1 MTIDEIYQ
9 MYMNDVYRFLLS
21 LTKDKHLAEDLLQE
35 TFMRAYIHI
44 HSYDHSKVK
53 PWLFQVARNAFIDY
67 VRKHKKEVTIS
78 DDLIGSLFQSAV
90 QSPAHQVEIK
100 EVLTGYMSELPDNY
114 REALTLYYL
123 KELNYKEASHI
134 MNISE
139 ANFKSVLFRARQ
151 RLKALYNRGV
161 NDE

>member
-21 LTKDKHLAEDLLQE
+21 MTKDKHLSEDLLQE

-78 DDLIGSLFQSAV
+78 DDLIGSLFQTAV

-151 RLKALYNRGV
+151 RLKTLYNRGV

>member
-21 LTKDKHLAEDLLQE
+21 MTKDKHLAEDLLQE

-78 DDLIGSLFQSAV
+78 DDMIGNLFQNAV
-90 QSPAHQVEIK
+90 QSPAHQVEIR
-100 EVLTGYMSELPDNY
+100 EVLTLYMNQLPDNY

-123 KELNYKEASHI
+123 KELNYKEASSL

>member
-21 LTKDKHLAEDLLQE
+21 MTKDKHLAEDLLQE

-78 DDLIGSLFQSAV
+78 DDMIGNLFQNAV

-100 EVLTGYMSELPDNY
+100 EVLTLYMNQLPDNY

-123 KELNYKEASHI
+123 KEMNYKEASSL

-161 NDE
+161 N

>member
-21 LTKDKHLAEDLLQE
+21 MTKDKHLAEDLLQE

-78 DDLIGSLFQSAV
+78 DDMIGTLFQNAV
-90 QSPAHQVEIK
+90 QSPAHQVEIR
-100 EVLTGYMSELPDNY
+100 EVLTLYMNQLPDNY

-123 KELNYKEASHI
+123 KELNYKEASSL

>member
-21 LTKDKHLAEDLLQE
+21 MTKDKHLAEDLLQE

-78 DDLIGSLFQSAV
+78 DDMIGNLFQNAV

-100 EVLTGYMSELPDNY
+100 EVLTLYMNQLPDNY
-114 REALTLYYL
+114 RKALTLYYL
-123 KELNYKEASHI
+123 KELNYKEASSL

>member
-21 LTKDKHLAEDLLQE
+21 MTKDKHLAEDLLQE

-78 DDLIGSLFQSAV
+78 DDIIGSLFQNAV

-123 KELNYKEASHI
+123 KELNYREASHI

>member
-21 LTKDKHLAEDLLQE
+21 MTKDKHLAEDLLQE

-78 DDLIGSLFQSAV
+78 DDLIGSLFQNAV
-90 QSPAHQVEIK
+90 QSPDHQVEIK

>member
-21 LTKDKHLAEDLLQE
+21 MTKDKHLAEDLLQE

-44 HSYDHSKVK
+44 HSYDHSKAK

-78 DDLIGSLFQSAV
+78 DDMIGNLFQNAV
-90 QSPAHQVEIK
+90 QSPAHQVEIR
-100 EVLTGYMSELPDNY
+100 EVLTLYMNQLPDNY

-123 KELNYKEASHI
+123 KELNYKEASSL

>member
-1 MTIDEIYQ
+1 
-9 MYMNDVYRFLLS
+9 MN
-21 LTKDKHLAEDLLQE
+21 Q
-35 TFMRAYIHI
+35 
-44 HSYDHSKVK
+44 
-53 PWLFQVARNAFIDY
+53 
-67 VRKHKKEVTIS
+67 
-78 DDLIGSLFQSAV
+78 
-90 QSPAHQVEIK
+90 
-100 EVLTGYMSELPDNY
+100 LPDNY

-123 KELNYKEASHI
+123 KELNYKEASSL

>member
-21 LTKDKHLAEDLLQE
+21 MTKDKHLAEDLPQE

-78 DDLIGSLFQSAV
+78 DDLIGSLFQNAV

>member
-21 LTKDKHLAEDLLQE
+21 MTKDKHLAEDLLQE

-78 DDLIGSLFQSAV
+78 DDLIGNLFQNAV

-100 EVLTGYMSELPDNY
+100 EVLTGYMSELPDHY

>member
-1 MTIDEIYQ
+1 
-9 MYMNDVYRFLLS
+9 MNDVYRFLLS
-21 LTKDKHLAEDLLQE
+21 MTKDKHLAEDLLQE

-78 DDLIGSLFQSAV
+78 DDLIGSLFQTAV
-90 QSPAHQVEIK
+90 QSPAHQIEIK

-114 REALTLYYL
+114 R
-123 KELNYKEASHI
+123 
-134 MNISE
+134 
-139 ANFKSVLFRARQ
+139 RP
-151 RLKALYNRGV
+151 
-161 NDE
+161 

>member
-21 LTKDKHLAEDLLQE
+21 MTKDKHLAEDLLQE
-35 TFMRAYIHI
+35 TFIRAYIHI

-78 DDLIGSLFQSAV
+78 DDMIGNLFQNAV

-100 EVLTGYMSELPDNY
+100 EVLTLYMNQLPDNY

-123 KELNYKEASHI
+123 KELNYKEASSL

>member
-21 LTKDKHLAEDLLQE
+21 MTKDKHLAEDLLQE

-78 DDLIGSLFQSAV
+78 DDLIGGLLQTSV
-90 QSPAHQVEIK
+90 QSPAEQIEIK
-100 EVLTGYMSELPDNY
+100 EVLNMFLEQLPDNY
-114 REALTLYYL
+114 KEALTLYYL
-123 KELNYKEASHI
+123 KELNYKEASKV
-134 MNISE
+134 MNITE